1 MYPVYCVIGMFSY
14 YSRWIV
20 SHYEKITLLVQVK
33 PFPQLEMAEKA
44 LQCLKSEMENAEVN
58 SIKVTILF
66 VMEMYT
72 FDQTTTVT
80 LNQSGRPFVFFS
92 RV

>member
-14 YSRWIV
+14 YSHWIV
-20 SHYEKITLLVQVK
+20 SRYEKITLLVQVK
-33 PFPQLEMAEKA
+33 PFPQLKMAEKA
-44 LQCLKSEMENAEVN
+44 LQCLKSEMENAVVN

-80 LNQSGRPFVFFS
+80 LNQPGRPVVFFS